1 MAGVKRCFDDW
12 LFANGTGNRENER
25 IVRQFKDFMEQ
36 FAYSER
42 FQPLKTMIL
51 AIPTATMQGFTMTP
65 ASRPNGILLKKCFRE
80 EIAQLFGIIKVTKV
94 LEERDLFIKGSR
106 GNGQTQR
113 KFRGSMSDFYRVR
126 ECQE

>member
-1 MAGVKRCFDDW
+1 V
-12 LFANGTGNRENER
+12 
-25 IVRQFKDFMEQ
+25 
-36 FAYSER
+36 
-42 FQPLKTMIL
+42 
-51 AIPTATMQGFTMTP
+51 
-65 ASRPNGILLKKCFRE
+65 FRE

-106 GNGQTQR
+106 GNGKTQR